1 MSQELEQLSSLAA
14 SQAEQFQRD
23 SRAIDRAWRTDGLA
37 ALVEQL
43 KVRAIEDGDRL
54 DNPDA

>member
-1 MSQELEQLSSLAA
+1 MPPDLDALSALAT

-23 SRAIDRAWRTDGLA
+23 SRAIDRAWRGENLA
-37 ALVEQL
+37 ALVQQL
-43 KVRAIEDGDRL
+43 KVKAIEDGERI